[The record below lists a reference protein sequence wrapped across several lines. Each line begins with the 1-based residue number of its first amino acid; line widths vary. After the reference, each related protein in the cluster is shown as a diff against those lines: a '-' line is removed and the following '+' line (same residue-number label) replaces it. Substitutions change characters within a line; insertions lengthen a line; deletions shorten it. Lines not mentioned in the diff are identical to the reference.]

1 MAIGGWAG
9 VVTGEDEVIVTVTQ
23 AGRRPLSIVLD
34 NDLVIGRDCD
44 GLLIADS
51 EVSRQHLRVRRR
63 GRAIEVSDLG
73 STNGTYRDG
82 FRLAEPELIDQTT
95 RYAIGYTEVAVTFR
109 APRRAAPPGRAVG
122 QATEI
127 RTTGDDLRNT
137 SINRVAETLRL
148 QGQGQAA
155 NPGTAGGDTLT
166 MVFSDIES
174 STERATQMGD
184 AAWYSL
190 LDRHNKL
197 FRSQLHRWGGEE
209 VKSIGDGFMM
219 RFSSVRRALLFAIEI
234 QRHVDA
240 DHDLD
245 LKIRMG
251 MHTGEAI
258 VDKTGDLFGRH
269 VNLAARVAN
278 LAVGGQVLASMVVRE
293 IATAHDDI
301 AFGEPLLA
309 DLKGFSDTQTVYEVQ
324 WHDS

>member
-1 MAIGGWAG
+1 M
-9 VVTGEDEVIVTVTQ
+9 TGDDEVIVTVRQT
-23 AGRRPLSIVLD
+23 GRRPLSIVLD
-34 NDLVIGRDCD
+34 SDLVIGRDCD

-51 EVSRQHLRVRRR
+51 EVSRRHLRVRRR

-73 STNGTYRDG
+73 STNGTFRDG
-82 FRLAEPELIDQTT
+82 LRLSEPELIDETT
-95 RYAIGYTEVAVTFR
+95 RYNIGYTEVAVTFR
-109 APRRAAPPGRAVG
+109 APRRAAPAAGSVG

-148 QGQGQAA
+148 QGQTAA
-155 NPGTAGGDTLT
+155 GPGTGGASTGGDTLT

-219 RFSSVRRALLFAIEI
+219 TFSSVRRALLFAIEI
-234 QRHVDA
+234 QRHVNADA
-240 DHDLD
+240 DLD
-245 LKIRMG
+245 LKVRMG

-258 VDKTGDLFGRH
+258 ADKTGDLFGRH

-301 AFGEPLLA
+301 DFGEPLLA

-324 WHDS
+324 WSDT